1 MSWRPNASL
10 ATLKEAASLRK
21 SIRQWMDEHGVLEVC
36 TPALSRH
43 GTTDP
48 QVPSIVASD
57 GGYLHTSPEFPMKR
71 LLVAHAEE
79 SCLQPDI
86 YQIASVFRA
95 GESGRYHNTEFS
107 LLEWYRVGMNHH
119 DLMVDAENLLKCV
132 YANFSSAW
140 PGLHITRYGIE
151 IRNRL
156 GVWPE
161 QASVEIIQQ
170 YFNAHNRSYPSSL
183 GEDVDAAL
191 DLFMDEFVLA
201 AFPHES
207 FTIVKDYPV
216 SQAALSR
223 LGFDED
229 GREVA
234 ERFEIYFGKT
244 ELANGFHELSDSDV
258 QRARFV
264 EDLEKRKAVAAQL
277 IPMDTHLLDALSHGL
292 PDCAGIA
299 LGLDRL
305 LMVLGKYEHI
315 SQVLSF
321 DDQRA

>member
-1 MSWRPNASL
+1 MSWRPSASL
-10 ATLKEAASLRK
+10 ATLKDAAKLRK
-21 SIRQWMDEHGVLEVC
+21 SIRQWMDERDVLEVC

-43 GTTDP
+43 ATTDP
-48 QVPSIVASD
+48 HVPSIGTSD

-71 LLVAHAEE
+71 LLAAHAEE
-79 SCLQPDI
+79 SCAQPDL

-95 GESGRYHNTEFS
+95 GESGRFHNTEFS

-119 DLMVDAENLLKCV
+119 ELMADTESLLRHIW
-132 YANFSSAW
+132 AGFSTAW
-140 PGLHITRYGIE
+140 PGLQILRYGLE
-151 IRNRL
+151 IRDRL

-161 QASVEIIQQ
+161 AASVELIER
-170 YFNAHNRSYPSSL
+170 YFNDKARSYPVTI
-183 GEDVDAAL
+183 GNDVDAAL
-191 DLFMDEFVLA
+191 NLFMDEFVLPT
-201 AFPHES
+201 FS
-207 FTIVKDYPV
+207 GTGFTLLKDYPV

-223 LGFDED
+223 LGVDED
-229 GREVA
+229 GRDVA

-244 ELANGFHELSDSDV
+244 ELANGFHELSDSEI
-258 QRARFV
+258 QRARFL
-264 EDLEKRKAVAAQL
+264 EDLEKRKASGEAVL
-277 IPMDTHLLDALSHGL
+277 PMDTHLLDALSKGL

-305 LMVLGKYEHI
+305 LMVIGNHERI

>member
-1 MSWRPNASL
+1 MSWLPNASL
-10 ATLKEAASLRK
+10 ATLKEAAALRT
-21 SIRQWMDEHGVLEVC
+21 SIRQWMEGHDVLEVC

-43 GTTDP
+43 ATTDP
-48 QVPSIVASD
+48 HVPSIGTSD

-71 LLVAHAEE
+71 LLAAHAQDPL
-79 SCLQPDI
+79 SQPDI

-95 GESGRYHNTEFS
+95 GESGQFHNTEFS

-119 DLMVDAENLLKCV
+119 DLMVDAENLLQHV
-132 YANFSSAW
+132 WTNFSTVW
-140 PGLHITRYGIE
+140 PGLRTLRYGVE
-151 IRNRL
+151 IRDRL

-161 QASVEIIQQ
+161 AASAGLIERH
-170 YFNAHNRSYPSSL
+170 FRANGRSYPASI
-183 GEDVDAAL
+183 GMDVDAAL
-191 DLFMDEFVLA
+191 DLFMDEFVLPT
-201 AFPHES
+201 FSDSE
-207 FTIVKDYPV
+207 FTLVKDYPV
-216 SQAALSR
+216 SQAALAR
-223 LGFDED
+223 LGLDED
-229 GREVA
+229 GRKVA

-258 QRARFV
+258 QRARFM
-264 EDLEKRKAVAAQL
+264 EDLEMRQIMAAPL
-277 IPMDTHLLDALSHGL
+277 LPMDTYLLDALAEGL

-305 LMVLGKYEHI
+305 LMVLGKYERI

>member
-1 MSWRPNASL
+1 
-10 ATLKEAASLRK
+10 
-21 SIRQWMDEHGVLEVC
+21 MDEHEVLEVC

-43 GTTDP
+43 ATTDP
-48 QVPSIVASD
+48 HVPSIGTSG

-71 LLVAHAEE
+71 LLAAHA
-79 SCLQPDI
+79 SDLQPQPDL

-95 GESGRYHNTEFS
+95 GESGRFHNTEFS

-119 DLMVDAENLLKCV
+119 DLMVDVEKLLRHV
-132 YANFSSAW
+132 WTSFSTTW
-140 PGLHITRYGIE
+140 PGLQILRYGTQ
-151 IRNRL
+151 IRDRL

-161 QASVEIIQQ
+161 AANVELIEQ
-170 YFNAHNRSYPSSL
+170 YFLASGRSYPATI
-183 GEDVDAAL
+183 GVDVDAAL
-191 DLFMDEFVLA
+191 DLFMDEFVLPT
-201 AFPHES
+201 FS
-207 FTIVKDYPV
+207 RSGFTLLKDYPV
-216 SQAALSR
+216 SQAALAR
-223 LGFDED
+223 VGLDED
-229 GREVA
+229 GRDVA

-258 QRARFV
+258 QRARFM
-264 EDLEKRKAVAAQL
+264 EDLEKRQL
-277 IPMDTHLLDALSHGL
+277 IAAPLLPMDTHLLDALAQGL

-305 LMVLGKYEHI
+305 LMVLGHYEHI